1 MGFRY
6 GSVLKI
12 RKHKEGLLKEEVARI
27 LAGIEFEEN
36 ILMALEDEIDSS
48 IDKMSNITK
57 GEISISSLK
66 WWNNYIIGLK
76 ERQKEQKKRIIELK
90 NELDNTR
97 ERLVG
102 ASQERRIIERLKER
116 CEIYE
121 KTEEEK
127 REGIQ
132 LDEIGIS
139 LFRRGLNVLSFKE

>member
-48 IDKMSNITK
+48 INKMSNITK

-66 WWNNYIIGLK
+66 WWNNYIIWLK

-102 ASQERRIIERLKER
+102 ASQERRIIERLKEK

>member
-12 RKHKEGLLKEEVARI
+12 RKHKEDLLKEEVARI

-36 ILMALEDEIDSS
+36 ILMAIEDEIDKSLDEMSS
-48 IDKMSNITK
+48 FAK
-57 GEISISSLK
+57 GKISIFDLK

-97 ERLVG
+97 ERLVS

-116 CEIYE
+116 YEIYE

-127 REGIQ
+127 RDGIE